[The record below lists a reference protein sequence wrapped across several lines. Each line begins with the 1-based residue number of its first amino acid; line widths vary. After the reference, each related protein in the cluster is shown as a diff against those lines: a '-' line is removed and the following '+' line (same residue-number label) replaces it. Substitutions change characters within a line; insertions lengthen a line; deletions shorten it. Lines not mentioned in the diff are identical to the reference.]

1 MSHSQTWKLS
11 TAHFGASERTEK
23 WNETLQRIHL
33 PPATASS
40 TVDAEVISATTA
52 RGLEFSRIKASP
64 QIWSGKLPAQPYS
77 LWIAL
82 LRADSFLLQSEGHPI
97 AANSGDILFGAS
109 GTDASLSIDSDFE
122 MLYIKVPTN
131 LLHHRLLN
139 PSLLGIGFLSRDR
152 AANRV
157 FADFLASVCLNLDD
171 ASEQSMYPI
180 EVAITEFLVSCLAP
194 HTMIEAFGNNSK
206 LALYRRVCSLIEDQ
220 IKDPDLSLGTIAAQE
235 NISRRYIQKLFEMV
249 GTNFSQFV
257 RERRL
262 DHCRN
267 DLLSSEYRH
276 LSISDICYRWGF
288 NDAAHFSR
296 SFHRQYGQS
305 PRAFRQSHQL
315 AA

>member
-1 MSHSQTWKLS
+1 M
-11 TAHFGASERTEK
+11 
-23 WNETLQRIHL
+23 
-33 PPATASS
+33 
-40 TVDAEVISATTA
+40 VDAEVISATTTK
-52 RGLEFSRIKASP
+52 GLEFSRIKASP

-82 LRADSFLLQSEGHPI
+82 LQADSFLLQSEGHPI

-109 GTDASLSIDSDFE
+109 GTDASLSIESDFE
-122 MLYIKVPTN
+122 MLYIKVPTT

-157 FADFLASVCLNLDD
+157 FADFLTSVCLNLDD
-171 ASEQSMYPI
+171 VSEQSMYPI

-206 LALYRRVCSLIEDQ
+206 LALYRRICNLIENQ
-220 IKDPDLSLGTIAAQE
+220 IKDPDLSLGAIAEQE

-262 DHCRN
+262 DHCRS

-296 SFHRQYGQS
+296 SFHRQYGLS
-305 PRAFRQSHQL
+305 PRAFRQSRQL